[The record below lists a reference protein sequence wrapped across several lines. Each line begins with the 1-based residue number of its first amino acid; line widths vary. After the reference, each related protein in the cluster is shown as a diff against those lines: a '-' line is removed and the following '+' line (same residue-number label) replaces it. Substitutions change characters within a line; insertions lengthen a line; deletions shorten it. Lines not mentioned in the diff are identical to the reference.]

1 MENMK
6 YLDHPIWEEYY
17 KELDPEKRW
26 KLYEEIIYTEA
37 DDGAN
42 ALRKELF
49 QWRYTDPKKPGKRV
63 DKGIWEMVVMPAHM
77 SGFIAFRSR
86 IQQHI
91 DDSLK
96 SLRMTKE
103 IKNDDVLLSAVY
115 WEMRNI
121 ARRFYDTCK
130 SSQYGRKLF
139 GMKESTWPEKQIR
152 CAHDVWT
159 MAEIVPEKF
168 DRKNEMQIFSD
179 AVIDEFY
186 ILSEQSQ
193 EIYEDVR
200 VKLKRKRFPIVI

>member
-1 MENMK
+1 MNYLENI
-6 YLDHPIWEEYY
+6 IWRPFYE
-17 KELDPEKRW
+17 ELDPEKRW
-26 KLYEEIIYTEA
+26 AIYREITETQG

-42 ALRKELF
+42 ALRKELLN
-49 QWRYTDPKKPGKRV
+49 WRYTDPKKPGKRV

-77 SGFIAFRSR
+77 SGFIAFKKR

-96 SLRMTKE
+96 NLRMTQDNLNNE
-103 IKNDDVLLSAVY
+103 VLASAVY

-139 GMKESTWPEKQIR
+139 GMKESTWPEKQLR

-159 MAEIVPEKF
+159 MAEIVPERF
-168 DRKNEMQIFSD
+168 DRKEALQTFSA

-200 VKLKRKRFPIVI
+200 VKLRIKHFPIVL